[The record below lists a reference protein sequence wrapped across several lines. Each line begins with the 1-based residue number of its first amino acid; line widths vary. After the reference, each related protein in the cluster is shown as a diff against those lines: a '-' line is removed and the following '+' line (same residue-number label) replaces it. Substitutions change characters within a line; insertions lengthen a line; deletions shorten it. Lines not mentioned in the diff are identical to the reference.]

1 MTSPT
6 GGEQGPYRGTP
17 DYPTTQFQ
25 AIRPDQPPPG
35 RERDPYPRDPY
46 PREQYQPDPYQ
57 REPYQQ
63 DPYQRERDERERA
76 HQQELRRPEPREDY
90 VRAERRD
97 AEGRRPLPWGW
108 LVPIAVLLVAAA
120 AAGGY
125 YFGHTKGKKDAH
137 TNAPR
142 HYLSHTSVESYIS
155 QHYSAANV
163 QCYGGQD
170 MPLTANSAFTCTAA
184 GASFVVIV
192 KNPDTGSYQVLKA
205 S

>member
-1 MTSPT
+1 MTYPT

-25 AIRPDQPPPG
+25 AVRPDQPPPG
-35 RERDPYPRDPY
+35 YER
-46 PREQYQPDPYQ
+46 DPYQ
-57 REPYQQ
+57 REQ
-63 DPYQRERDERERA
+63 YQREQYQREQYDRDPYRREEYERRSAEERRYADERRY
-76 HQQELRRPEPREDY
+76 PD
-90 VRAERRD
+90 ERRS
-97 AEGRRPLPWGW
+97 LPWGW
-108 LVPIAVLLVAAA
+108 LVPIAVVLVAAA

-125 YFGHTKGKKDAH
+125 YFGHTQGKKDGRS
-137 TNAPR
+137 TAPK
-142 HYLSHTSVESYIS
+142 HFLSHTSVESYIS
-155 QHYSAANV
+155 QHYSVANV

-184 GASFVVIV
+184 GASFVVII